1 MNKKIPVYIANV
13 EQYVEVDGGST
24 LVEVLDSMD
33 HPLGFSPVCALVNN
47 KIEALGFPLFSPK
60 TVEFLPMESSA
71 GNRTYV
77 RSLCMMLYHAVH
89 TLFPGARLRIEH
101 SLSNGYFCRID
112 GNDGTI
118 VMTDDAVRRVGD
130 HMRMLCKAAMPFVR
144 FERRT
149 EEVIDIFRRQGLD
162 DKVMLLSTLQ
172 ELYTVYYTLDGLSDS
187 YYGPLV
193 SDTSQVSVFSIRLLN
208 GGLLLAGPSGR
219 DVSVPAS
226 YEPQPKMFEA
236 FMDYVSFNRILEI
249 STVGELNRKVMKGQ
263 SQDVINVSE
272 ALHNNRIAAIAAE
285 ITRRF
290 HEGGARVVMI
300 AGPSSSGKTTFTK
313 RLAIQ
318 LMTNLL
324 KPKMISLDDY
334 FVDRERTPRDSDGDF
349 DYESLYALDLPVFND
364 HINKL
369 IAGEEVELPYYNF
382 ATGMREYRGNRM
394 KLSSDNILLI
404 EGIHGLNPELTMSV
418 PDHMKFR
425 VYVSALT
432 TISIDDHNWI
442 PTTDNRLLR
451 RIIRDA
457 KYRKVSPIETIRRWP
472 SVRRGEN
479 RWIFPYQENA
489 DVMFNSALL
498 FELGVM
504 KDRADALL
512 RDVPHDQREYA
523 EASRLRRFLSYFRS
537 IPVEHVPSTSLLRE
551 FLGGSSFRY

>member
-89 TLFPGARLRIEH
+89 TLFPGSRLRIEH

-172 ELYTVYYTLDGLSDS
+172 ELYTVYYTLNGLSDS

-226 YEPQPKMFEA
+226 YRSSAE
-236 FMDYVSFNRILEI
+236 
-249 STVGELNRKVMKGQ
+249 
-263 SQDVINVSE
+263 DV
-272 ALHNNRIAAIAAE
+272 R
-285 ITRRF
+285 
-290 HEGGARVVMI
+290 
-300 AGPSSSGKTTFTK
+300 
-313 RLAIQ
+313 
-318 LMTNLL
+318 
-324 KPKMISLDDY
+324 
-334 FVDRERTPRDSDGDF
+334 
-349 DYESLYALDLPVFND
+349 
-364 HINKL
+364 
-369 IAGEEVELPYYNF
+369 
-382 ATGMREYRGNRM
+382 
-394 KLSSDNILLI
+394 
-404 EGIHGLNPELTMSV
+404 GIHGLCLLQPDSGNIDCGRTQPESDEGPVAGCYKCL
-418 PDHMKFR
+418 R
-425 VYVSALT
+425 SA
-432 TISIDDHNWI
+432 SQQSH
-442 PTTDNRLLR
+442 RG
-451 RIIRDA
+451 
-457 KYRKVSPIETIRRWP
+457 YRS
-472 SVRRGEN
+472 
-479 RWIFPYQENA
+479 
-489 DVMFNSALL
+489 
-498 FELGVM
+498 
-504 KDRADALL
+504 
-512 RDVPHDQREYA
+512 
-523 EASRLRRFLSYFRS
+523 
-537 IPVEHVPSTSLLRE
+537 
-551 FLGGSSFRY
+551 

>member
-1 MNKKIPVYIANV
+1 MSEEAVVRI
-13 EQYVEVDGGST
+13 ERHMRR
-24 LVEVLDSMD
+24 LVER
-33 HPLGFSPVCALVNN
+33 AL
-47 KIEALGFPLFSPK
+47 
-60 TVEFLPMESSA
+60 
-71 GNRTYV
+71 
-77 RSLCMMLYHAVH
+77 
-89 TLFPGARLRIEH
+89 
-101 SLSNGYFCRID
+101 
-112 GNDGTI
+112 
-118 VMTDDAVRRVGD
+118 
-130 HMRMLCKAAMPFVR
+130 PFVR
-144 FERRT
+144 SERRT
-149 EEVIDIFRRQGLD
+149 EEVIEIFRRQGLD
-162 DKVMLLSTLQ
+162 DKVTLLSTLH

-193 SDTSQVSVFSIRLLN
+193 PDTSLLSVFSLRPLN
-208 GGLLLAGPSGR
+208 GGLLLAGRSVK
-219 DVSVPAS
+219 DVAVTAH
-226 YEPQPKMFEA
+226 YEPQPKMFQA

-249 STVGELNRKVMKGQ
+249 STVGELNLKVMKGQ
-263 SQDVINVSE
+263 SREVINISE
-272 ALHNNRIAAIAAE
+272 ALHNNRIAAIATE

-334 FVDRERTPRDSDGDF
+334 FVDRERTPRDADGEF
-349 DYESLYALDLPVFND
+349 DYESLYALDLAVFND
-364 HINKL
+364 HINRL

-382 ATGMREYRGNRM
+382 ATGMREYRGNRIR
-394 KLSSDNILLI
+394 LSPDNILLI
-404 EGIHGLNPELTMSV
+404 EGIHGLNPELTRSV
-418 PDHMKFR
+418 PENMKFR

-457 KYRKVSPIETIRRWP
+457 KYRNVTPAETIRRWP

-512 RDVPHDQREYA
+512 RSVPHDEREYA
-523 EASRLRRFLSYFRS
+523 EASRLRRFLSYFQS
-537 IPVEHVPSTSLLRE
+537 IPVDYVPSTSLLRE